1 MFTAIYIMAPEKIM
15 GADSSIN
22 AFISTIIMLNGTIIL
37 LYLLTKWGRQLLDD
51 SYQKQRMA
59 EELLTKLQA
68 TFGNVENSAGILEDN
83 ITALNNNIKAITEES
98 KNITVSMTEMA
109 KSIQEEAS
117 NTNKVN
123 EAMVDSIQIVNETLE
138 ISNGVINKTDGFN
151 QTLGEGLSKIG
162 QMDNQMSIIGSSI
175 TTANVTVTELQT
187 RMKTVNSLLED
198 ITNIADQTN
207 LLALNAAIESA
218 RAGEQ
223 GKGFAVVADEI
234 RKLAE
239 QSSKIV
245 NDITQ
250 VTTGLFNKSHE
261 ATEKVNEGEAAT
273 RKGQELIKNVST
285 YFDYLSQSFEETISE
300 ISKVMSKIED
310 ISKLFSNAQEQI
322 QTVASIS
329 EQNAAATEE
338 VLASTES
345 AHNQIQEISNSIN
358 IIKGLSENLMA
369 MVNRES

>member
-1 MFTAIYIMAPEKIM
+1 MAPEKIM

-175 TTANVTVTELQT
+175 V
-187 RMKTVNSLLED
+187 
-198 ITNIADQTN
+198 
-207 LLALNAAIESA
+207 
-218 RAGEQ
+218 
-223 GKGFAVVADEI
+223 
-234 RKLAE
+234 
-239 QSSKIV
+239 
-245 NDITQ
+245 
-250 VTTGLFNKSHE
+250 
-261 ATEKVNEGEAAT
+261 
-273 RKGQELIKNVST
+273 
-285 YFDYLSQSFEETISE
+285 Y
-300 ISKVMSKIED
+300 
-310 ISKLFSNAQEQI
+310 
-322 QTVASIS
+322 
-329 EQNAAATEE
+329 AAAKC
-338 VLASTES
+338 
-345 AHNQIQEISNSIN
+345 Q
-358 IIKGLSENLMA
+358 
-369 MVNRES
+369 

>member
-1 MFTAIYIMAPEKIM
+1 MAPEKIM

-187 RMKTVNSLLED
+187 SMKTVNSLLED
-198 ITNIADQTN
+198 ITNIAGQTN